1 MDSTTPPSL
10 RSNPRSASRLAR
22 VNNTLIK
29 SDRESPIPSLD
40 LVLSSP
46 KKYDT
51 PYPSPA
57 SLINSP
63 SSPVTLREI
72 LLLSPSP
79 LRKSRTRLSNR
90 FDMEAADA
98 VARRYKTKGGQN
110 GLLGSASPRSC
121 RRSRRRSEIV
131 VETKEEKEL
140 PIVALTDEKPQKPRK
155 QKKTGR
161 SKKEKHISI
170 PSLPSDQNE
179 EVCQGDLERIRENL
193 SDLIM
198 WRDVAKSTLWFGFG
212 CICFLSSCFAKGFHF
227 SVFSAISHL
236 GLLFLGVSFL
246 SNTLRQ
252 RLTEEAVRRELKLS
266 EEDVLRVARR
276 MLPFTNLAISKTSE
290 LFSGEPAMTLKV
302 APFVLLGAEYGYLIT
317 LWRLCAFGFFLSFTV
332 PKLYSCYASQ
342 INQKVESAQKRIV
355 EAWAI
360 CTHKKFVAGSL
371 ITAFW
376 NLTSLKIRVFTVFII
391 VVVIRYRRQNLQ
403 LDSKEEEKHQEQQTL
418 PEQQEKSPEEK
429 SPSPPPQPIE
439 EEQALAVVAEPK
451 KL

>member
-1 MDSTTPPSL
+1 MDSTPPSL
-10 RSNPRSASRLAR
+10 RSNPRSASRLGR
-22 VNNTLIK
+22 TNNTLIK
-29 SDRESPIPSLD
+29 SPIPSLD

-57 SLINSP
+57 SLNSP

-90 FDMEAADA
+90 FDMEAAEA
-98 VARRYKTKGGQN
+98 VAAARRCKTKGGQN
-110 GLLGSASPRSC
+110 GLLGSASPRNC
-121 RRSRRRSEIV
+121 RRSRRRSEV
-131 VETKEEKEL
+131 MVETKEDKET
-140 PIVALTDEKPQKPRK
+140 PIVALTDEKTPKPRK

-161 SKKEKHISI
+161 SKKEKQSSI
-170 PSLPSDQNE
+170 PLLPSDLNE
-179 EVCQGDLERIRENL
+179 EVCHGDLERIRENI

-227 SVFSAISHL
+227 SVFSAISHT

-246 SNTLRQ
+246 SNTLRH

-266 EEDVLRVARR
+266 EEDVLRIARR
-276 MLPFTNLAISKTSE
+276 LLPFTNLAISKTSE
-290 LFSGEPAMTLKV
+290 LFSGEPATTLKV

-355 EAWAI
+355 EAWGI
-360 CTHKKFVAGSL
+360 CTHKKFVAGSM

-391 VVVIRYRRQNLQ
+391 VVVIRYRRQRLQ
-403 LDSKEEEKHQEQQTL
+403 SDSEEEEKHQEQTL
-418 PEQQEKSPEEK
+418 PEQQEEAPEEK
-429 SPSPPPQPIE
+429 SPSLTPPQPME
-439 EEQALAVVAEPK
+439 EEQALVVVAETEEPK
-451 KL
+451 KLL